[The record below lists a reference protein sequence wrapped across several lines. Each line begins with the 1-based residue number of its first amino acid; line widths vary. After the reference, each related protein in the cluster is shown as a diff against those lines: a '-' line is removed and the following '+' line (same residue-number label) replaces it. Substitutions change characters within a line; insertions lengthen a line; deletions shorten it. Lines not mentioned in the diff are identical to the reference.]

1 MRSVASDAGAQ
12 RNETTFVGYYSIKH
26 HNKPGHKAQTVSVSS
41 SMTTNSHSYST
52 TAIASTT
59 ALRWLHSPDPRQPE
73 SFMELH
79 HLAYHHQPS
88 MGDYCDDDPQPI
100 PPTTPMVLTTP
111 DLGGLTC
118 AVVPAEAMTESP
130 SPAAYVSRVEA
141 PSFLPYNFAIPD
153 HLLAKDKAQS
163 ATTPSGQ
170 AGLSE
175 PQAPSLSPTSPEAVC
190 VEQAESG
197 SGFKVPQSVV
207 SAVAAAA
214 SLAPASTTRGQA
226 KKTKKA
232 PRPKRPPAA
241 PPRRGNAPRPTTA
254 TASGKPAMPIGGSP
268 ATSPQAIGESVPEVH
283 NDDSTRQGWEKIMQT
298 VDTQDAKLQRYPIS
312 CCAPG
317 ITW

>member
-1 MRSVASDAGAQ
+1 
-12 RNETTFVGYYSIKH
+12 
-26 HNKPGHKAQTVSVSS
+26 
-41 SMTTNSHSYST
+41 MTTNSHSYST

-100 PPTTPMVLTTP
+100 PPTTPMLLTTP
-111 DLGGLTC
+111 DLASLSC
-118 AVVPAEAMTESP
+118 AVVPAEAMAESP

-153 HLLAKDKAQS
+153 HLLAKDNPQE

-175 PQAPSLSPTSPEAVC
+175 PPAPSASPTSPEAC
-190 VEQAESG
+190 VAASG

-214 SLAPASTTRGQA
+214 SLAPASTTRSQG
-226 KKTKKA
+226 KKTKNA
-232 PRPKRPPAA
+232 PRPKRPPAAKAAAA

-254 TASGKPAMPIGGSP
+254 TASVKPAMPIGGPP
-268 ATSPQAIGESVPEVH
+268 ATAPQAIGESVPEVH
-283 NDDSTRQGWEKIMQT
+283 NDSTKQGWEKIMQT